1 MSSGFH
7 CLWLE
12 NRAAQNLWLR
22 MLLLITCK
30 VMLQDRHYSRP
41 SSRFYGHFRY
51 TVMLFSS
58 FPVWRAIRINVIGI
72 RRRYVNLTV
81 VNVLVSFKFE
91 LWLGYHVNL
100 VKTHYYNSFFLH
112 QKVRMVTSILSWK
125 IVESLGDISKSFAI
139 WSPEVSTRFALSTIF
154 LLYVLELKRILI
166 SVTPSAFNI
175 LSFPKSV
182 VCVACLC
189 LPQGPLLRTV
199 KLFIS
204 W

>member
-1 MSSGFH
+1 
-7 CLWLE
+7 
-12 NRAAQNLWLR
+12 
-22 MLLLITCK
+22 
-30 VMLQDRHYSRP
+30 MLQDRHYSRP

-58 FPVWRAIRINVIGI
+58 FPVWRAIRINVMGI

-175 LSFPKSV
+175 LSFPKRGCMRSMLVFTSRSAFKDSKIIYFMVGSHGIISV
-182 VCVACLC
+182 QSSFN
-189 LPQGPLLRTV
+189 P
-199 KLFIS
+199 
-204 W
+204 